1 MNARILVIEDN
12 PVNMELMTYMLRAF
26 GHEPITA
33 RDGPRGLDLAR
44 TSRPDLILCDIQI
57 PGLDGYALAQRLK
70 QDDTLRRIP
79 MIAVTAYAMV
89 GDREKVLAAGFD
101 GYVAKPIDPTELANT
116 IASILTQALPDALG
130 HTATSTPST
139 ERHPQGMAVLV
150 LDDQDINLHFQR
162 ELLEPL
168 GYRVLAAHEVPE
180 ALDMAVREHPS
191 LIISDVGLNG
201 THGFEFLRL
210 VKADARLRDVPF
222 MFLTTTHWDAAVRD
236 EGLALGAD
244 RFLFRPM
251 DPSALLAEIRCCLS
265 GGARRGRP
273 PAH

>member
-12 PVNMELMTYMLRAF
+12 PVNMELMTYMLKAF
-26 GHEPITA
+26 GHEPLQA
-33 RDGPRGLDLAR
+33 RDGTLGLELAR
-44 TSRPDLILCDIQI
+44 TSQPDLILCDIQI

-70 QDDTLRRIP
+70 QDDALRRIP
-79 MIAVTAYAMV
+79 LIAVTAYAMV

-101 GYVAKPIDPTELANT
+101 GYVAKPIDPAELANT
-116 IASILTQALPDALG
+116 IATILAQAPPEALVNG
-130 HTATSTPST
+130 ATTPST
-139 ERHPQGMAVLV
+139 ARHPQGAAVLV

-162 ELLEPL
+162 DLLEPL
-168 GYRVLAAHEVPE
+168 GYRVLTAHEVSE
-180 ALDMAVREHPS
+180 ALEMAVREQPS
-191 LIISDVGLNG
+191 LIISDVGLTG
-201 THGFEFLRL
+201 THGFEFLRR
-210 VKADARLRDVPF
+210 VKADARLREVPF

-251 DPSALLAEIRCCLS
+251 DTSALLAEIRCCLS
-265 GGARRGRP
+265 SVPGAQST